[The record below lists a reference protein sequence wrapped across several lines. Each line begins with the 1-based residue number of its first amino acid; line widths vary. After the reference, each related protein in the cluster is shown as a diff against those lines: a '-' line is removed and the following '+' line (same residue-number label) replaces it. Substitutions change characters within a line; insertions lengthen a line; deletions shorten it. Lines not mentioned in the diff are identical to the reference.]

1 MLFVATALSTAA
13 LKPLEPLLRFAA
25 LRLNVLAALRL
36 PLPAMSHRLD
46 FKKFTL
52 ANLLR
57 IVYICISNKGEYK
70 MAQNDY
76 IDIGQEQDCHND
88 VNVMT
93 NIKGRILEVINECRA
108 LSDKGAMAYNEDLPE
123 RVHDALDNVL
133 AEVVQPVE
141 NMADEG
147 ILFYESNRHADA

>member
-1 MLFVATALSTAA
+1 
-13 LKPLEPLLRFAA
+13 
-25 LRLNVLAALRL
+25 
-36 PLPAMSHRLD
+36 
-46 FKKFTL
+46 
-52 ANLLR
+52 
-57 IVYICISNKGEYK
+57 

-76 IDIGQEQDCHND
+76 IDKGQEQDCHND
-88 VNVMT
+88 VNVIT
-93 NIKGRILEVINECRA
+93 HIKGRILEVINECRS

-147 ILFYESNRHADA
+147 VLFYDNNRPTDF